1 MNNKKFRIWDN
12 IQKKFEYFD
21 IKDGNLFPSKFS
33 YERVYQFLGI
43 LDKNMKEVYEGD
55 VIKGI
60 YGYLKGI
67 EVIGEVKYCYNL
79 CAYVVDWHREI
90 SNIQLDTLEILGN
103 MKENYMYDECGTLVK
118 NENE

>member
-1 MNNKKFRIWDN
+1 
-12 IQKKFEYFD
+12 
-21 IKDGNLFPSKFS
+21 
-33 YERVYQFLGI
+33 
-43 LDKNMKEVYEGD
+43 MKEVYEGD
-55 VIKGI
+55 VVKGI

-118 NENE
+118 KLALS